1 MWARAYSAG
10 NSKVQSDHPRE
21 FSGKSI
27 LKTFNSWNI
36 RAFYEVTPDG
46 SNEFK
51 CLHINHPDQLK
62 GYKST
67 TLKVWQ
73 DSLEHEFL
81 E

>member
-10 NSKVQSDHPRE
+10 NSKVQSDHPRK

-51 CLHINHPDQLK
+51 CLHINHPDPLK
-62 GYKST
+62 ASQFGLQNGSAYKFNRG
-67 TLKVWQ
+67 
-73 DSLEHEFL
+73 FL